1 MSNGILTMVATSGC
15 VVIFGIETLLMA
27 ILGVDPETEKVKK
40 NFFDEDYSQ
49 EYQEIQKLYLKELK
63 SKAELV
69 QLRKQEMIQKSIHS
83 ISGEKS
89 YQRNPDSTKEK
100 ESFSAS
106 SK

>member
-1 MSNGILTMVATSGC
+1 MINGIMTMVASGG
-15 VVIFGIETLLMA
+15 VVILRIETLLMA

-40 NFFDEDYSQ
+40 NFFDEDYSRG
-49 EYQEIQKLYLKELK
+49 YQEIQKLYLKKLK
-63 SKAELV
+63 PKAELV

-89 YQRNPDSTKEK
+89 YQRNPYSTKEK

>member
-1 MSNGILTMVATSGC
+1 MINGILTIVASGG
-15 VVIFGIETLLMA
+15 VVILGIETLLMA

-40 NFFDEDYSQ
+40 NFFDEDYSRG
-49 EYQEIQKLYLKELK
+49 YQEIQKLYLKELK
-63 SKAELV
+63 PKAELV

-89 YQRNPDSTKEK
+89 YQRNPYSTKEK